1 MGSQSTSMG
10 GSSEDLESILRRDRA
25 IHKELT
31 DDMARLAKV
40 LKNNVTAFGDI
51 LRKDQQVIYHT
62 VMINMITYVL
72 C

>member
-1 MGSQSTSMG
+1 MG